1 MKDFKKLEVW
11 QRGIKIVALAYRLTK
26 LLPNVEK
33 FNLTSQTNRSAVS
46 IPSNIA
52 EGSSRR
58 SEKDYF
64 RFLEIALGSCFE
76 LETQIII
83 LNVLSFVKEGH
94 TQEILEQ
101 IESEEKQLFVLMNLL
116 QK

>member
-1 MKDFKKLEVW
+1 MPGE
-11 QRGIKIVALAYRLTK
+11 
-26 LLPNVEK
+26 EK
-33 FNLTSQTNRSAVS
+33 FNLTSQVNRCAVS

-64 RFLEIALGSCFE
+64 RFLEFALGSCFE

-83 LNVLSFVKEGH
+83 LNVLSLANESQTKD
-94 TQEILEQ
+94 ILEL
-101 IESEEKQLFVLMNLL
+101 IESEEKQLFAFMNLL
-116 QK
+116 RK

>member
-1 MKDFKKLEVW
+1 
-11 QRGIKIVALAYRLTK
+11 
-26 LLPNVEK
+26 
-33 FNLTSQTNRSAVS
+33 
-46 IPSNIA
+46 
-52 EGSSRR
+52 
-58 SEKDYF
+58 
-64 RFLEIALGSCFE
+64 LEIALGSCFE

-101 IESEEKQLFVLMNLL
+101 IESEEKQLFVFMNLL

>member
-11 QRGIKIVALAYRLTK
+11 QRGIKIVESAYILTK
-26 LLPNVEK
+26 LLPKEEK
-33 FNLTSQTNRSAVS
+33 FNLVSQINRSAVS

-83 LNVLSFVKEGH
+83 LNALEFVSEEQ
-94 TQEILEQ
+94 TVEILNL
-101 IESEEKQLFVLMNLL
+101 IETEEKQLFAFMSILR
-116 QK
+116 K